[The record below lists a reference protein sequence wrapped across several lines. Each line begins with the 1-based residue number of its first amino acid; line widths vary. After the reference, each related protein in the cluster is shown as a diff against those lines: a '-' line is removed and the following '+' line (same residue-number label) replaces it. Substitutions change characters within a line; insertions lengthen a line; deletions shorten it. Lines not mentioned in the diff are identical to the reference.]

1 MTNEAETPEG
11 STDEQADIPAPD
23 AQEPDVVPAVALPT
37 MDELDA
43 VAGEIETVE
52 GALARLDKKDAPMCG
67 DCQSAFASASV
78 AERVRLLSC
87 AH

>member
-1 MTNEAETPEG
+1 MTNEAETPQGE
-11 STDEQADIPAPD
+11 TDNQTDTPAD
-23 AQEPDVVPAVALPT
+23 AQEPDVVPAAALPT

-52 GALARLDKKDAPMCG
+52 GALARLDKKDAPMCS

-78 AERVRLLSC
+78 AERVHLLSC
-87 AH
+87 SH